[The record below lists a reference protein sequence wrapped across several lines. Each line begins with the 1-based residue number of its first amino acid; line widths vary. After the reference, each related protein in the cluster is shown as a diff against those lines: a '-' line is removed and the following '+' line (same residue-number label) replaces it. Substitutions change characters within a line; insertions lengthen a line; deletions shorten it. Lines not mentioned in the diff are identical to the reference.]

1 MPKCPPGSY
10 RKSVQA
16 CGTLLAQLS
25 ASCSQLYKVTPGRL
39 TAYLLDPILAF
50 IESYRCRTVQNTQ
63 HGTYPTAHFYTM
75 QHRNTSP
82 NSSPLPQCTCLHI
95 TTTRL
100 LPPPQPIVLTA
111 FSPDHQPSTFQH
123 SPLPS
128 PQCSL
133 QCTCSNTGA
142 HPHSSSIY
150 GLGQAHHRS
159 TTHCLHLHP
168 HTHVHTCKRVHA
180 HTSTHTP
187 AQLPWLHTAQFGSRT
202 PTALSYSPF
211 SPPVLLSHKLF
222 VFIKQKSKVFL
233 RCPEP

>member
-1 MPKCPPGSY
+1 MGRIPQHIS
-10 RKSVQA
+10 
-16 CGTLLAQLS
+16 TLCSIETHLLTPHLYPS
-25 ASCSQLYKVTPGRL
+25 AHVY
-39 TAYLLDPILAF
+39 
-50 IESYRCRTVQNTQ
+50 
-63 HGTYPTAHFYTM
+63 
-75 QHRNTSP
+75 TSP
-82 NSSPLPQCTCLHI
+82 PPACS
-95 TTTRL
+95 
-100 LPPPQPIVLTA
+100 PPPQPIVLTA